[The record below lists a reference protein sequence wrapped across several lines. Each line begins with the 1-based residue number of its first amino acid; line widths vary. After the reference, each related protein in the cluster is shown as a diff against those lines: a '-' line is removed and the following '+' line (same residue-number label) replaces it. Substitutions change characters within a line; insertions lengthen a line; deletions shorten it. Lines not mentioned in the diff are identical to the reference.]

1 MAQKTKGPA
10 IGIDLGTTYSCV
22 GVFQHGRV
30 DIIANDQGNRTTPSY
45 VGFNDAERL
54 IGDSAKNQV
63 SLNPENTVFDAKR
76 LIGRKYQDETV
87 QDDMR
92 HWPFEV
98 IDEETKP
105 KIKVQYKGEEKIFAP
120 EEISSMILTKMKE
133 TAEDFLGQ
141 YVTDAVITVPAYF
154 NDAQRQAT
162 KDAGAIAGLNVFRI
176 LNEPTAAAIAY
187 GLDVKNVLK
196 DKNKNILIFD
206 LGGGTFDVS
215 IMTLEDGVFQVK
227 ATSGDTHLGGE
238 DFDNRMVDHFIKEF
252 KRKFKKDISGNKRA
266 VRRLRTACE
275 RAKRTL
281 SATTTAN
288 IEIDALYE
296 GMDFYTQITRA
307 RFEEINADFFKGTLK
322 PVDDALRDAKMKR
335 EMIDEVVLVGGST
348 RIPKVQKLLREFFN
362 GKKLNKTINPDEAVA
377 FGAAVQ
383 AAILSGDKDKVIND
397 LLLIDVAPLSL
408 GIETAGGIMM
418 KLVKRSTSVPCK
430 KKEMFTTSKDGQ
442 TTVEIFVYEGERTMT
457 QDNNCLGKF
466 ELTGIQPAPRGHPHI
481 EVTFE
486 IDVNSILNVTAQD
499 ISTGKANK
507 IEIKNDQGHL
517 GKDEVE
523 RMIKE
528 AEKYKEEDNKE
539 RERVLSRNNLRSF
552 AFSLKSSLEEDES
565 LKSKMLEFE
574 REEICA
580 KCDEALKWLEK
591 NDLAD
596 KLEYEQMQLEL
607 EEFSRPALAFSN
619 DTAVIS
625 STLPAPAVD
634 GPVIEDID

>member
-1 MAQKTKGPA
+1 
-10 IGIDLGTTYSCV
+10 
-22 GVFQHGRV
+22 
-30 DIIANDQGNRTTPSY
+30 
-45 VGFNDAERL
+45 
-54 IGDSAKNQV
+54 
-63 SLNPENTVFDAKR
+63 
-76 LIGRKYQDETV
+76 
-87 QDDMR
+87 
-92 HWPFEV
+92 
-98 IDEETKP
+98 
-105 KIKVQYKGEEKIFAP
+105 
-120 EEISSMILTKMKE
+120 
-133 TAEDFLGQ
+133 
-141 YVTDAVITVPAYF
+141 
-154 NDAQRQAT
+154 
-162 KDAGAIAGLNVFRI
+162 
-176 LNEPTAAAIAY
+176 
-187 GLDVKNVLK
+187 VKNVLK

-619 DTAVIS
+619 DTAVLS

>member
-1 MAQKTKGPA
+1 
-10 IGIDLGTTYSCV
+10 
-22 GVFQHGRV
+22 
-30 DIIANDQGNRTTPSY
+30 
-45 VGFNDAERL
+45 
-54 IGDSAKNQV
+54 
-63 SLNPENTVFDAKR
+63 
-76 LIGRKYQDETV
+76 
-87 QDDMR
+87 
-92 HWPFEV
+92 
-98 IDEETKP
+98 
-105 KIKVQYKGEEKIFAP
+105 
-120 EEISSMILTKMKE
+120 
-133 TAEDFLGQ
+133 
-141 YVTDAVITVPAYF
+141 
-154 NDAQRQAT
+154 
-162 KDAGAIAGLNVFRI
+162 
-176 LNEPTAAAIAY
+176 
-187 GLDVKNVLK
+187 VKNVLK

-574 REEICA
+574 REEICT

-619 DTAVIS
+619 DTTVLS